1 MGFLVYF
8 CGILCQRVMMMSQA
22 VNLAKGVSSIN
33 YHGCTLR

>member
-8 CGILCQRVMMMSQA
+8 CGILRERMMMMSLA